1 MLLSVGL
8 QRGGCDLLTEQQKHS
23 ERNSVL
29 ECKTKCTK
37 ISLKSFMSKML
48 TYGIL
53 RAGLLA
59 FWKTMLAKRRLGDP
73 EYNLGLSNVTNVS
86 ICHKDHTYKRFH
98 GLRN

>member
-8 QRGGCDLLTEQQKHS
+8 QRVGYDLRTEQQKHS

-53 RAGLLA
+53 RAGLPA
-59 FWKTMLAKRRLGDP
+59 FWKATLAKTRGSR
-73 EYNLGLSNVTNVS
+73 V
-86 ICHKDHTYKRFH
+86 
-98 GLRN
+98 